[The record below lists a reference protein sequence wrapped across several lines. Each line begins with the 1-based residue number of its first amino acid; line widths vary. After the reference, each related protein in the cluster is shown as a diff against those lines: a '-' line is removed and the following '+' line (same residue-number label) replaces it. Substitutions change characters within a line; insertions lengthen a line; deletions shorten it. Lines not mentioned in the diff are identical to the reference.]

1 MPKSQRKQK
10 TYTGASDGAGGVG
23 FGIPADYSGGGVI
36 EAEPDPTIAEHN
48 KEAKR
53 MSKSK
58 MAENILMP
66 AAEKSYL
73 PDLFKEYTQLPK
85 DNRIRLRAEELETDF
100 LAVAK
105 GLETAEANL
114 IRQKAAARAL
124 LTVAM
129 EMADSIRRKLDEWS
143 EVVNNL
149 DGKAIPKKLADEV
162 KSTIGNWEGR
172 ATQIL
177 EPFGLFLYQI
187 SIELAD
193 AFGFLSAFDIAGDE
207 PFAPDH
213 NYCLAIDEVDDAIA
227 ELETVAE
234 FGGGEILADYTA
246 QQQVFDAMQKQVEH
260 TQEEI
265 QRSLIANALDTP
277 PTQKS
282 NNRLLS
288 ETKPVGTTKDGV
300 QQDNPYGRI
309 PNYRLAIDAS
319 PRVCGN
325 CRFFEG
331 SQGVDGYCHAFDF
344 TAKSNY
350 VCDAWQARELTAT
363 HTTVRN
369 EGDALASTQK
379 GTSMRYATKDNEA
392 DDNYEQPIFTAPMIE
407 KLGHPKEVPG
417 KVPGSRIVV
426 EETPIGH
433 MQYEEDMNYSVPQKP
448 DVNVAMTGTLRAA
461 RSEFLP
467 GDAVYSRSLRTSGI
481 IESCLVDDGI
491 QVYGLKLIDTN
502 GVAWGTGFSY
512 GEDLQPRSNKAVKY
526 ASQKTVKPSIFR
538 AIKADGQIEDMIQV
552 IRTAYQA
559 LKAVCDQHGDLMAAP
574 LSNKE
579 VLTPLR
585 EQMLEVMENPMFQN
599 VVTGPKRK
607 YYRAMQAALVS
618 VGAARQVLFE
628 GYKAINKLRNEGTGT
643 TKAQM
648 RDVMLQAQTGAF
660 DRVKQAMTCLSDSLT
675 LPSATHG
682 DPAPGIE
689 DASTGYSDNL
699 S

>member
-1 MPKSQRKQK
+1 MPRSQRKQK
-10 TYTGASDGAGGVG
+10 TYSGASDGAGGVG
-23 FGIPADYSGGGVI
+23 FGIPADYSGGGVA
-36 EAEPDPTIAEHN
+36 EADPDPTIAAHN

-58 MAENILMP
+58 IGGSILMP
-66 AAEKSYL
+66 AAEKSYV
-73 PDLFKEYTQLPK
+73 PELFKEYTKLPE
-85 DNRIRLRAEELETDF
+85 DSRIRLRAEELESDF
-100 LAVAK
+100 LKVAK
-105 GLETAEANL
+105 GLESAEANFV
-114 IRQKAAARAL
+114 RQKAAARAL

-129 EMADSIRRKLDEWS
+129 EMADTIRRKLDEWS

-149 DGKAIPKKLADEV
+149 DGREVPKKLTEEV

-193 AFGFLSAFDIAGDE
+193 AFGFLSAFDISGEDA
-207 PFAPDH
+207 FAPNH
-213 NYCLAIDEVDDAIA
+213 NYCLAIDEVDDSIA
-227 ELETVAE
+227 ELESVAE

-288 ETKPVGTTKDGV
+288 ETKQGVTTKDGV
-300 QQDNPYGRI
+300 AQDNPYGRI

-392 DDNYEQPIFTAPMIE
+392 DDVYQQPIFASPMIE

-426 EETPIGH
+426 EDTPVGH
-433 MQYEEDMNYSVPQKP
+433 MQYLEDINYSVPQKP

-481 IESCLVDDGI
+481 VESCLTDNGI
-491 QVYGLKLIDTN
+491 QVYGLKLIDAN
-502 GVAWGTGFSY
+502 GAAWGSGFSY

-526 ASQKTVKPSIFR
+526 SSQKSIRPNMFR
-538 AIKADGQIEDMIQV
+538 AIKADGQIEDMVQV
-552 IRTAYQA
+552 VRMAYQA
-559 LKAVCDQHGDLMAAP
+559 LKAVCDQHADLMASP

-585 EQMLEVMENPMFQN
+585 EQLLEVMENPMFQN

-628 GYKAINKLRNEGTGT
+628 GYKAINKLRGDSAGT

-648 RDVMLQAQTGAF
+648 RDVMLKAQTNAS
-660 DRVKQAMTCLSDSLT
+660 DCVKQAMTCLSDSLT

-682 DPAPGIE
+682 DPAPGLE
-689 DASTGYSDNL
+689 ESPVGYSEDTL
-699 S
+699 